1 MDKQEKRRINPIA
14 QITLTAVVVLVIF
27 EFLVIFGALELK
39 AQTVAKYAPWAY
51 EPFLRLVG
59 EHPESTP
66 RWASVEEP
74 EEEDA
79 IEATVAGVTGLEPSA
94 IPVLIETNET
104 VLATN
109 LILEATVP
117 MEVESEPVPVAAP
130 TNRPADKPQEIV
142 PVG

>member
-1 MDKQEKRRINPIA
+1 MKKQETRRINPIA
-14 QITLTAVVVLVIF
+14 HITLVLVLLLIVL
-27 EFLVIFGALELK
+27 EALVIFGAFELK

-66 RWASVEEP
+66 HWASVEEP

-79 IEATVAGVTGLEPSA
+79 IEATVVGVTGLEPST

-130 TNRPADKPQEIV
+130 TDRPADKPQEIV

>member
-1 MDKQEKRRINPIA
+1 MDKQETRRINPIA
-14 QITLTAVVVLVIF
+14 HITFVAVAVTVVF
-27 EFLVIFGALELK
+27 EFLVIFGTLELK

-74 EEEDA
+74 EGKETVES
-79 IEATVAGVTGLEPSA
+79 TVAGVTGLEPSA

-104 VLATN
+104 VLSTN
-109 LILEATVP
+109 LILDATVP
-117 MEVESEPVPVAAP
+117 QEVEFEPAPVSAP
-130 TNRPADKPQEIV
+130 TNRPVDEPQEIV

>member
-1 MDKQEKRRINPIA
+1 MGKKEKCRINPIA
-14 QITLTAVVVLVIF
+14 HVTSVAVILLVVF

-59 EHPESTP
+59 EHPESAP
-66 RWASVEEP
+66 RWASIEET
-74 EEEDA
+74 EEKESV
-79 IEATVAGVTGLEPSA
+79 EATVAGVTGLEPSA
-94 IPVLIETNET
+94 IPVLIEPDDA

-117 MEVESEPVPVAAP
+117 LEVE
-130 TNRPADKPQEIV
+130 PADKSQEII

>member
-1 MDKQEKRRINPIA
+1 MSMQEARRRTPIA
-14 QITLTAVVVLVIF
+14 HITLVLVVLLILFEAVI
-27 EFLVIFGALELK
+27 IFGVFELK

-66 RWASVEEP
+66 RWITIEEP
-74 EEEDA
+74 EADEPVELA
-79 IEATVAGVTGLEPSA
+79 VASVTGLEPSA
-94 IPVLIETNET
+94 IPVLIETNES

-109 LILEATVP
+109 LVLEATVP
-117 MEVESEPVPVAAP
+117 LEIEPDPVPISAP
-130 TNRPADKPQEIV
+130 TNEVETIV